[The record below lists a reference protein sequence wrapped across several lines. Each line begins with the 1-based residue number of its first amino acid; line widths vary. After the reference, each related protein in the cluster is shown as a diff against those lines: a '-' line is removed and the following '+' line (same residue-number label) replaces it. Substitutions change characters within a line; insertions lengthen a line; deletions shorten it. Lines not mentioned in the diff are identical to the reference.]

1 MNIVNQSNYTEMMLD
16 MAVDNHFRDITKMA
30 VENKLGVGY
39 GR

>member
-1 MNIVNQSNYTEMMLD
+1 MNIIYQRIHTVEAND
-16 MAVDNHFRDITKMA
+16 MVVDNHFRDITKMA